1 MIEITKDLSIDEGE
15 IELDFVRAS
24 GPGGQNVN
32 KVSTSVQLRFDVK
45 NSVSLPEEV
54 RERLIKIGGN
64 RITGDGVLIIEAKTY
79 RTQEQNRADALKR
92 LVDLVRRAAEKPKHR
107 KPTRPSGAA
116 KKRRL
121 DSKRRRGEI
130 KRMRGAPPADEF

>member
-1 MIEITKDLSIDEGE
+1 MIEITTDLSIGEGE

-45 NSVSLPEEV
+45 NSPSLPDDV
-54 RERLIKIGGN
+54 RERLMKIGGS
-64 RITGDGVLIIEAKTY
+64 RITNDGVLIIEAKQY

-92 LVDLVRRAAEKPKHR
+92 LVSLVQRAAQAPKHR

-116 KKRRL
+116 KKRRM
-121 DSKRRRGEI
+121 DSKRRRGDL
-130 KRMRGAPPADEF
+130 KRMRGAPPPDEY